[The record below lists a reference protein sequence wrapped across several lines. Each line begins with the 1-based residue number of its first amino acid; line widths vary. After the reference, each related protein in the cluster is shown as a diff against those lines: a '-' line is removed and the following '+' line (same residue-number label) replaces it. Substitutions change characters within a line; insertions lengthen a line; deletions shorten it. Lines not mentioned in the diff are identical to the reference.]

1 MSNTHHHLLLLLSL
15 LLPSLA
21 LAFRRPETT
30 PTPLDVIIE
39 GTVRCQSCAYIGSWS
54 LTSSKPISSA
64 KVGIACKD
72 HKNRVR
78 FYQSFKTD
86 NNGYF
91 YAPLK
96 GLVVKDVVKACSVKL
111 LASADQGCNV
121 LTNVNYGIGGA
132 SLRFEKRLLLG
143 GKSYA
148 VYAAG
153 PLAFRPATCA
163 PVVHK

>member
-1 MSNTHHHLLLLLSL
+1 MSNTHRQILLLLSL
-15 LLPSLA
+15 LPSLA
-21 LAFRRPETT
+21 LTFRHPETT
-30 PTPLDVIIE
+30 PTPPL
-39 GTVRCQSCAYIGSWS
+39 RRQSAASCAYIGSWS

-72 HKNRVR
+72 HKNRVG

-121 LTNVNYGIGGA
+121 LTNVNDGIGGA
-132 SLRFEKRLLLG
+132 PLRFEKRLLLG

-163 PVVHK
+163 PVVHKW